1 MDEIRGVNYNPSEE
15 NSRFVQIGKGVDDE
29 RDENFVKAYYVLK
42 KQVKTYKTTV
52 AKDTTYKEKFNN
64 NWNGENLRD
73 IFKKLHEMFEDVL
86 HLARGH
92 NADLGRVVLNHP
104 DLINPIVVPL
114 QSWENINADT
124 VLNEVT
130 KVLNSNENIK
140 VNDGLLVTVG
150 SIEIPKGGSKLPITS
165 LVGPK
170 NSLERKQS
178 TFHIEN
184 DNKICLAIAIGL
196 CFLKLCEK
204 VETKTWDE
212 LTKNDNGTMFDKII
226 KHQTVKKKILRKYT
240 DENKKNIAN

>member
-1 MDEIRGVNYNPSEE
+1 M
-15 NSRFVQIGKGVDDE
+15 
-29 RDENFVKAYYVLK
+29 
-42 KQVKTYKTTV
+42 
-52 AKDTTYKEKFNN
+52 
-64 NWNGENLRD
+64 
-73 IFKKLHEMFEDVL
+73 
-86 HLARGH
+86 
-92 NADLGRVVLNHP
+92 
-104 DLINPIVVPL
+104 
-114 QSWENINADT
+114 
-124 VLNEVT
+124 NEVT

-226 KHQTVKKKILRKYT
+226 KHQTVKKNSTKIY
-240 DENKKNIAN
+240 